1 MVSVLIYDDSA
12 FVRSV
17 LSGHLKRMR
26 NLEVAGV
33 AEDLED
39 AVSLI
44 EETSPDVMTYHVGM
58 LQKKEHDIFSQ
69 FSSLAHLPAILLLA
83 DPRPE
88 DGIFCDMA
96 LEKGAD
102 DFLILPPNKSRIED
116 VMPAFA
122 EKVFRLAYLSGTPEK
137 RRSIGYPA
145 QELVVI
151 GCGEGGCEQTENLLA
166 AYHPDARTAVLVVP
180 DHLPCGFSRPF
191 ARRLGRMT
199 AAPVSPTEEGQIL
212 CGGEVYVCTAGFV
225 PLLKRNDD
233 GAVIV
238 THPSLS
244 DVPEGILPVDVGFAS
259 AAEQVGD
266 QVTAVLLSGK
276 GIDGNEGSKVVY
288 GAGGTLLAIDPESCK
303 YDEMVSSARI
313 YGALTDCI
321 KEEDLAGEIVRRLKK
336 KRQNHSQ

>member
-1 MVSVLIYDDSA
+1 
-12 FVRSV
+12 
-17 LSGHLKRMR
+17 
-26 NLEVAGV
+26 
-33 AEDLED
+33 
-39 AVSLI
+39 
-44 EETSPDVMTYHVGM
+44 
-58 LQKKEHDIFSQ
+58 
-69 FSSLAHLPAILLLA
+69 
-83 DPRPE
+83 
-88 DGIFCDMA
+88 
-96 LEKGAD
+96 
-102 DFLILPPNKSRIED
+102 
-116 VMPAFA
+116 
-122 EKVFRLAYLSGTPEK
+122 
-137 RRSIGYPA
+137 
-145 QELVVI
+145 
-151 GCGEGGCEQTENLLA
+151 
-166 AYHPDARTAVLVVP
+166 
-180 DHLPCGFSRPF
+180 
-191 ARRLGRMT
+191 MT

>member
-12 FVRSV
+12 FARSV

-39 AVSLI
+39 AISII

-69 FSSLAHLPAILLLA
+69 FSSLSHLPAILLLA
-83 DPRPE
+83 DPKPE
-88 DGIFCDMA
+88 DGIFCDLA

-122 EKVFRLAYLSGTPEK
+122 EKILRLTYLSNTLEK

-145 QELVVI
+145 QEIVVL
-151 GCGEGGCEQTENLLA
+151 GCGEGGCEQIEDLLA
-166 AYHPDARTAVLVVP
+166 AYRPDARTAVMIVP
-180 DHLPCGFSRPF
+180 GHLPCGFSRPF
-191 ARRLGRMT
+191 ARRLGRMIS
-199 AAPVSPTEEGQIL
+199 APVSLTEQGQIL
-212 CGGEVYVCTAGFV
+212 SGGEVYVCKAGLM
-225 PLLKRNDD
+225 PLLKQKEDN
-233 GAVIV
+233 AVII
-238 THPSLS
+238 THPTPS

-259 AAEQVGD
+259 AAEQFGD
-266 QVTAVLLSGK
+266 KVTAVLLSGK
-276 GIDGNEGSKVVY
+276 GIDGTEGSKVVY
-288 GAGGTLLAIDPESCK
+288 GAGGTLLGLDSESCK

-313 YGALTDCI
+313 YGALTDCF
-321 KEEDLAGEIVRRLKK
+321 KKEDLAEEIVRRVKK
-336 KRQNHSQ
+336 KRQNHTQ